1 MESTTTTTTTATTRT
16 PRTADNPITPRPTQA
31 PSAET
36 VALNTPGVGK
46 GIVSYIKSIIHVIR
60 VRQWIKNLF
69 LFIPSFFAGH
79 LFKTEELFLVGIGA
93 VAFSLVASGVY
104 VLNDYRD
111 RFVDRLHPTKRY
123 RPIASGEI
131 GAATAWTLI
140 VTLVISGLA
149 IAAFLEMTFFYLLVT
164 YLALNVG
171 YSMGLKNI
179 PIVDLFIVSLGFLL
193 RIYSGGVIADLP
205 ITHWLSIM
213 ILLLAL
219 FLIIARRRDD
229 ILINAKSG
237 SVIRKSIQ
245 AYNLDFI
252 NSCITLLSAVVIVAY
267 IMYTV
272 SPEVTERFNSDYL
285 FVTTIFVIA
294 GIMRYLQIIFVENK
308 SGSPTRIFVKDKF
321 ILMTIAGW
329 ILSFYLIIYAL

>member
-1 MESTTTTTTTATTRT
+1 MESTSTTTTTTSTTT
-16 PRTADNPITPRPTQA
+16 PTTQ
-31 PSAET
+31 SAENRT
-36 VALNTPGVGK
+36 SPVTSWTLQN
-46 GIVSYIKSIIHVIR
+46 IVKSQISYIRSVIQLIR
-60 VRQWIKNLF
+60 VRHWVKNLF

-79 LFKTEELFLVGIGA
+79 LFKTEELLMVAIGA
-93 VAFSLVASGVY
+93 LAFSLVASGVY
-104 VLNDYRD
+104 VINDYRD
-111 RFVDRLHPTKRY
+111 RFVDRLHPTKKL

-131 GAATAWTLI
+131 GTASAWMLI
-140 VTLVISGLA
+140 V
-149 IAAFLEMTFFYLLVT
+149 LLVT
-164 YLALNVG
+164 TGLFIAASLEMAFFYILLSYFVMNLG
-171 YSMGLKNI
+171 YSFGLKNI

-205 ITHWLSIM
+205 ISHWLSIM

-219 FLIIARRRDD
+219 FLIIAKRRDD
-229 ILINAKSG
+229 ILINAKNG
-237 SVIRKSIQ
+237 CVIRKSTQ
-245 AYNLDFI
+245 TYNLDFI

-272 SPEVTERFNSDYL
+272 SPEVTERFSSDYL
-285 FVTTIFVIA
+285 FITTVFVIA

-321 ILMTIAGW
+321 ILITIAGW

>member
-1 MESTTTTTTTATTRT
+1 MRSV
-16 PRTADNPITPRPTQA
+16 IY
-31 PSAET
+31 
-36 VALNTPGVGK
+36 L
-46 GIVSYIKSIIHVIR
+46 IR
-60 VRQWIKNLF
+60 VRHWVKNLF

-79 LFKTEELFLVGIGA
+79 LFKTEELLMVALGA
-93 VAFSLVASGVY
+93 FAFSLVASGVY
-104 VLNDYRD
+104 VINDYRD
-111 RFVDRLHPTKRY
+111 RFIDRLHPTKKL
-123 RPIASGEI
+123 RPIAAGEI
-131 GAATAWTLI
+131 GGVSAWILI
-140 VTLVISGLA
+140 V
-149 IAAFLEMTFFYLLVT
+149 LLVGCGLI
-164 YLALNVG
+164 LAASLEIVFFCILLSYFVMNLG
-171 YSMGLKNI
+171 YSFGLKNI
-179 PIVDLFIVSLGFLL
+179 PILDLFIVSVGFLL
-193 RIYSGGVIADLP
+193 RVYGGGVIADLP

-219 FLIIARRRDD
+219 FLIIAKRRDD
-229 ILINAKSG
+229 ILINAKNG
-237 SVIRKSIQ
+237 CVIRKSTQ

-285 FVTTIFVIA
+285 FITTIFVIA

-321 ILMTIAGW
+321 ILITIAGW

>member
-1 MESTTTTTTTATTRT
+1 MKSQ
-16 PRTADNPITPRPTQA
+16 I
-31 PSAET
+31 
-36 VALNTPGVGK
+36 
-46 GIVSYIKSIIHVIR
+46 SYARSVIQLIR
-60 VRQWIKNLF
+60 VRQWVKNLF

-79 LFKTEELFLVGIGA
+79 LFKTEELLMVGIGA
-93 VAFSLVASGVY
+93 FAFSLVASGVY
-104 VLNDYRD
+104 VINDYRD
-111 RFVDRLHPTKRY
+111 RFVDRMHPTKKL

-131 GAATAWTLI
+131 GTTSAWVLIVLLVTAGLFIAAT
-140 VTLVISGLA
+140 
-149 IAAFLEMTFFYLLVT
+149 LEMTFFYILVS
-164 YLALNVG
+164 YFILNLG
-171 YSMGLKNI
+171 YSFGLKNI
-179 PIVDLFIVSLGFLL
+179 PILDLFIVSIGFLL

-219 FLIIARRRDD
+219 FLIIAKRRDD
-229 ILINAKSG
+229 ILINAKNG
-237 SVIRKSIQ
+237 CVIRKSTQ
-245 AYNLDFI
+245 SYNLDFI

-285 FVTTIFVIA
+285 FITTIFVIA
-294 GIMRYLQIIFVENK
+294 GIMRYLQITFVENR

-321 ILMTIAGW
+321 ILITIAGW

>member
-1 MESTTTTTTTATTRT
+1 MESTTTTTTTTTTTAANATTHSAQT
-16 PRTADNPITPRPTQA
+16 TAAT
-31 PSAET
+31 SAWSLQDT
-36 VALNTPGVGK
+36 LKATG
-46 GIVSYIKSIIHVIR
+46 SYTMSVIRLIR
-60 VRQWIKNLF
+60 VRQWVKNLF

-79 LFKTEELFLVGIGA
+79 LFKAEELLLVGAGA
-93 VAFSLVASGVY
+93 LAFSLVASGVY
-104 VLNDYRD
+104 VVNDYRD
-111 RFVDRLHPTKRY
+111 RFVDRLHPTKKL

-131 GAATAWTLI
+131 GSTSAWILI
-140 VTLVISGLA
+140 VLLVSTGLA
-149 IAAFLEMTFFYLLVT
+149 MAAALNISFFYLLLT
-164 YLALNVG
+164 YLVLNIG
-171 YSMGLKNI
+171 YSFGLKNI

-219 FLIIARRRDD
+219 FLIIAKRRDD
-229 ILINAKSG
+229 LLINAKNG
-237 SVIRKSIQ
+237 CVVRKSTHS
-245 AYNLDFI
+245 YNLDFI

-285 FVTTIFVIA
+285 FITTIFVIA
-294 GIMRYLQIIFVENK
+294 GVMRYLQIIFVENK

-321 ILMTIAGW
+321 ILATIAGW